1 MREEPVRAR
10 IRMTRMMRWIER
22 TMVRRGMGEWMISG
36 LPIPFSRNKSHIAEL
51 FGQIR
56 TRRRANKS
64 GYQNRQGARGV
75 W

>member
-1 MREEPVRAR
+1 MREQPVRAS

-36 LPIPFSRNKSHIAEL
+36 LPTPFSRNKSRIAEL

-75 W
+75 R